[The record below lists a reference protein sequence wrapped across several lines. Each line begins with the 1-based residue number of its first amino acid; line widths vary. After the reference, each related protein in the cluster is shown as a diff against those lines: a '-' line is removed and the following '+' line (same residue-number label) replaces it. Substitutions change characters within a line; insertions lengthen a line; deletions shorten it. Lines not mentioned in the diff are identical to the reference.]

1 MPPVTIPGPR
11 RSSLPRGGRHFL
23 VTKAIL
29 FMDKGKM
36 QTQNN
41 ETEDKSMKTRAA
53 ALGVGAMV
61 IGTAGL
67 FVASFISWPLGLALL
82 TVPVWMVYK
91 AS

>member
-1 MPPVTIPGPR
+1 
-11 RSSLPRGGRHFL
+11 
-23 VTKAIL
+23 
-29 FMDKGKM
+29 M

-53 ALGVGAMV
+53 ALGVGALV
-61 IGTAGL
+61 IGTAGV

-82 TVPVWMVYK
+82 SVPVWMVYK

>member
-1 MPPVTIPGPR
+1 
-11 RSSLPRGGRHFL
+11 
-23 VTKAIL
+23 
-29 FMDKGKM
+29 MDADKK
-36 QTQNN
+36 
-41 ETEDKSMKTRAA
+41 ETDKTDIEERDMKTRAA

-61 IGTAGL
+61 IGTAGI